1 MHYLRE
7 NAPISRASLAEL
19 TGLNKTTVSSLVRE
33 LIDRQ
38 FVQEVG
44 LESPGTGRGAGRRAM
59 MLTLDPR
66 AGFIVSCEIGVD
78 FITVIC
84 TNFDPVIIW
93 RHNELIDPGIGRHA
107 IIERVLAFLNQG
119 VIEGSKTCNNL
130 LGIAIGVPGLVD
142 QESGTLLFA
151 PNLGWQDIPLKV
163 IFQESFATPVVI
175 DNEASL
181 AALGEQ
187 YFGAAQGYN
196 EVLYISAGVGLGGGI
211 VHGGGLFYGAA
222 GFAGEFGHMTMIP
235 GGELCSCGNR
245 GCWETLV
252 SQIALFRDIRR
263 EIHKG
268 RESMLLDI
276 TNGSL
281 DRLTV
286 PIVVEAANNNDQLA
300 LDSLKKIGHHLGS
313 GISSLVNGL
322 NPELVVL
329 GGILSI
335 AGDYLLPIVQEELDK
350 RALRWN
356 RQTTEV
362 VIAHHGYD
370 ACVMGGVAKIYQDIL
385 AEPDNIERQG
395 TLVVPVQALNPSYNR
410 FQKEVNK
417 NLNNSQKI

>member
-19 TGLNKTTVSSLVRE
+19 TGLNKTTVSSLVGE
-33 LIDRQ
+33 LIDRK

-44 LESPGTGRGAGRRAM
+44 LESPGTGKSAGRRAM
-59 MLTLDPR
+59 LLTLDPD

-84 TNFDPVIIW
+84 TNFEPEIIW
-93 RHNELIDPGIGRHA
+93 RHNELIDPGMGQHA
-107 IIERVLAFLNQG
+107 IIERALAFLNQAVG
-119 VIEGSKTCNNL
+119 EGLKTSENF

-142 QESGTLLFA
+142 QESGNLLFA
-151 PNLGWQDIPLKV
+151 PNLGWQDTPLKA
-163 IFQESFATPVVI
+163 IMQESFTAPVVV

-181 AALGEQ
+181 AALGEH
-187 YFGAAQGYN
+187 YFGAAQDYN

-211 VHGGGLFYGAA
+211 VHGGGLFYGAT

-235 GGELCSCGNR
+235 GGEQCSCGNR

-252 SQIALFRDIRR
+252 SQKALFRNIKR
-263 EIHKG
+263 EINKG
-268 RESMLLDI
+268 RKSLLLDI
-276 TNGSL
+276 TNGNL

-286 PIVVEAANNNDQLA
+286 PIVVEAANQNDQLA
-300 LDSLKKIGHHLGS
+300 LESLKMIGHYLGS

-322 NPELVVL
+322 NPELVVF
-329 GGILSI
+329 GGILSF
-335 AGDYLLPIVQEELDK
+335 AGDYLLPIVREELNK

-356 RQTTEV
+356 RQATNV
-362 VIAHHGYD
+362 VIARHGFD

-385 AEPDNIERQG
+385 AEPDNVERQG
-395 TLVVPVQALNPSYNR
+395 SLVIPIQSLDLANHLMR
-410 FQKEVNK
+410 KEVK
-417 NLNNSQKI
+417 EETK